1 VVTLAFTLFLGLYF
15 LFIQYQEY
23 IDATYTFIRRGYGR
37 IFFLATG
44 FHGFHVLL
52 GCALIRVSLY
62 RIIALVC
69 DTFSHYN
76 FEFSA

>member
-1 VVTLAFTLFLGLYF
+1 VTLATTLVLGLYF
-15 LFIQYQEY
+15 LFIQFQEY
-23 IDATYTFIRRGYGR
+23 VDATYTFINRGYGR

-52 GCALIRVSLY
+52 GCMLIRVSLY
-62 RIIALVC
+62 RLIILSC
-69 DTFSHYN
+69 DAFYHYN